1 MRRIGITGGVGAGK
15 SQVLGWMK
23 ERWGAKLI
31 RTDDVARALMEPGQ
45 AGYQQVVEA
54 LGTSFLKENGSIDR
68 PALAQI
74 IFQDQTAKA
83 AVDQITH
90 PLVWK
95 AVEEELE
102 AALQE
107 GYPAAVVESA
117 VFDGSSFLLLDELWY
132 VHAPQEVRIRRLM
145 ESRGYSRKR
154 CESMIASQ
162 FSHQDYQAISSL
174 VIENGGDWE
183 DTKEQINLHMNL
195 LISKE
200 NSEN

>member
-68 PALAQI
+68 PALARI

-132 VHAPQEVRIRRLM
+132 VHA
-145 ESRGYSRKR
+145 
-154 CESMIASQ
+154 
-162 FSHQDYQAISSL
+162 
-174 VIENGGDWE
+174 
-183 DTKEQINLHMNL
+183 
-195 LISKE
+195 
-200 NSEN
+200 